1 MTAIIGIAFVVLAV
15 TAFIYSLP
23 RRDRLAP
30 FVGTNWEPYAVVMI
44 VVLLGAGVVMIISGI
59 TELAN

>member
-23 RRDRLAP
+23 RRGRLAP

>member
-23 RRDRLAP
+23 RGDRVAP
-30 FVGTNWEPYAVVMI
+30 FVGTNWEPYAVVVM
-44 VVLLGAGVVMIISGI
+44 VVLLGAGFVMIISGMV
-59 TELAN
+59 E